1 MSTTITQ
8 PPKPVKRRRTT
19 SDYSPPDA
27 PGLTV
32 EYSYSKGCKES
43 GEWRYSLGS
52 PAEPPS
58 VEIVGINTADGI
70 DILPW
75 LTAYCFDTD
84 GLADKILEF
93 HAGDIEDARQEAADR
108 KADEQR
114 EERE

>member
-1 MSTTITQ
+1 MSTTTTPTPQ
-8 PPKPVKRRRTT
+8 PVKRRRTT

-52 PAEPPS
+52 PAEPAS
-58 VEIVGINTADGI
+58 VEIIAVTDGDGKDLTEFLNAYGFDALQN
-70 DILPW
+70 DIL
-75 LTAYCFDTD
+75 A
-84 GLADKILEF
+84 A
-93 HAGDIEDARQEAADR
+93 HGDAEQDARDEAADR
-108 KADEQR
+108 KADEMR